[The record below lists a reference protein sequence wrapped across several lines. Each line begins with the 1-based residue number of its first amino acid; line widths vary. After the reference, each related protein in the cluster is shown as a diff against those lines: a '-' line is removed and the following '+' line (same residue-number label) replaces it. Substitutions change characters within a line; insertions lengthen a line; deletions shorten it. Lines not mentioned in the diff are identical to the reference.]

1 MSSKIGNTLGVAIGA
16 AFIGSLS
23 LSQLAAASPAFQASD
38 LATGYMLAA
47 AGEGKCGEGKC
58 GIEKMDSNK
67 DGKVSMDEMKAMKTA
82 HLEEHFKEADTNG
95 DGFIDKAEMDA
106 HHAAM
111 KKKGHEGS
119 CGGDKK
125 KAEGSCGGKKAE
137 GSCGGDKKKSAEG
150 SCGGHKDA
158 EGSCGGAR

>member
-58 GIEKMDSNK
+58 GASKAKVTQAEGKCGEGKCGDASFTRTDSDH
-67 DGKVSMDEMKAMKTA
+67 DGKVSRDEFLAVA
-82 HLEEHFKEADTNG
+82 RDRAGDFDRIDADH
-95 DGFIDKAEMDA
+95 DGFISEAEAYQHLKNVFESNGKPMPA
-106 HHAAM
+106 GLFARFQ
-111 KKKGHEGS
+111 
-119 CGGDKK
+119 GDR
-125 KAEGSCGGKKAE
+125 
-137 GSCGGDKKKSAEG
+137 
-150 SCGGHKDA
+150 H
-158 EGSCGGAR
+158 